1 MAIILAIGLHIDSA
15 AAAPDNGIAALMY
28 LPIAISSINLTRPI
42 IIKTAEKM

>member
-1 MAIILAIGLHIDSA
+1 MAIMFAIGLHIDSA
-15 AAAPDNGIAALMY
+15 AAAPDNGIAAFIY